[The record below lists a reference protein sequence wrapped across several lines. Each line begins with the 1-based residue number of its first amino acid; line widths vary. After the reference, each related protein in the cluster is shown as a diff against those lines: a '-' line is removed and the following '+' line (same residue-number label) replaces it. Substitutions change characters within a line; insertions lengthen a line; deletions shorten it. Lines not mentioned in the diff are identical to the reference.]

1 MKVAVACDSP
11 LLQRSLE
18 LFLDK
23 HLSSLKQCDIVLRD
37 KKVMDSHHC
46 LVISDSP
53 EADIKKPFSKTQL
66 YLALDKFYSKMEDI
80 SSIKSEVEGIE
91 NDEKSRDFKLLE
103 QRIDKLTQE
112 YKQSVLHVVKAFYE

>member
-1 MKVAVACDSP
+1 MKVAVVCESP

-46 LVISDSP
+46 LFISDG
-53 EADIKKPFSKTQL
+53 ADADLKKPFSKTQL
-66 YLALDKFYSKMEDI
+66 FLSLDNFYQKIEDI
-80 SSIKSEVEGIE
+80 QVIQAEVQEIDAPQG
-91 NDEKSRDFKLLE
+91 KDFTLLE
-103 QRIDKLTQE
+103 QRIDQLTAT
-112 YKQSVLHVVKAFYE
+112 YKKDVLRVVKAFYE

>member
-1 MKVAVACDSP
+1 MKVAVVCESP

-23 HLSSLKQCDIVLRD
+23 HLSSLKQCDLVLRD

-53 EADIKKPFSKTQL
+53 DADIKKPFSKTQL
-66 YLALDKFYSKMEDI
+66 YLALEKFYTKMEDI
-80 SSIKSEVEGIE
+80 NTIKSEVMGIE
-91 NDEKSRDFKLLE
+91 NDETKDFRLLE
-103 QRIDKLTQE
+103 QRIEQLTQE
-112 YKQSVLHVVKAFYE
+112 YKSSVLRVVKAFYE